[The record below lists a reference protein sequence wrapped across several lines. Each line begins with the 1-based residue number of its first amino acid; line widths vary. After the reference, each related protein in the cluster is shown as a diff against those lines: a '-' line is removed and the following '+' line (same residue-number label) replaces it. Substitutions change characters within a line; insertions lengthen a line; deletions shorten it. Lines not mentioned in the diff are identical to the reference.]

1 MIDNTTISR
10 IRDLREEL
18 IDRGRTYRKLER
30 RHRTDGH
37 TEQASRLA
45 VKAATY
51 EEMTESLGNAGVEVA
66 DSYSRLREGAERML
80 TRYPHGRGC
89 AATYDPKCGQVGY
102 IVSEE
107 LCDCWKAALSK
118 LLHPST
124 EA

>member
-89 AATYDPKCGQVGY
+89 GQVGY